1 MATAIRCLAATYY
14 GGFHIRPHHHHWGQ
28 LIYAAS
34 GVMRVQADGMLWI
47 VPPARAVW
55 VPAEVEHEIH
65 ALGDFAMRTLYFP
78 VELVAELPGECR
90 ALEIAPLLRE
100 LVLELVERCPI
111 DDGDA
116 SSMRLAAAAIELVG
130 AAATQPLALRLPLP
144 RDPRAARIADR
155 LRDDPACE
163 AELPELARAA
173 GASARTVQRLF
184 LAETGLRFAEWR
196 QRLRLMHGAIRLGLG
211 ASVTE
216 AGLDCGYA
224 STSAFIAAYRK
235 QFGTTPNRTYKGGR

>member
-28 LIYAAS
+28 LIYAAT
-34 GVMRVQADGMLWI
+34 GVMRVQAQGTLWI

-78 VELVAELPGECR
+78 VELTGAIADECR
-90 ALEIAPLLRE
+90 ALEVAPLLRE

-116 SSMRLAAAAIELVG
+116 SSMRLAAAAVDL
-130 AAATQPLALRLPLP
+130 AAEAVTQPLSLRLPLP
-144 RDPRAARIADR
+144 ADPRAARVADR

-163 AELPELARAA
+163 AELPDLARAA
-173 GASARTVQRLF
+173 GASARTIQRLF

-196 QRLRLMHGAIRLGLG
+196 QRLRLMHGASRLGLG

-216 AGLDCGYA
+216 VGLDAGYS
-224 STSAFIAAYRK
+224 STSAFIAAFRK
-235 QFGTTPNRTYKGGR
+235 QFGTTPNAARRGER

>member
-34 GVMRVQADGMLWI
+34 GVMRVQANGMLWI

-78 VELVAELPGECR
+78 VELIAGLAGECC

-100 LVLELVERCPI
+100 LVLELGERCPI
-111 DDGDA
+111 DDADA
-116 SSMRLAAAAIELVG
+116 SSMRLAKVAIELVG
-130 AAATQPLALRLPLP
+130 AATAQPLPLRLPLP
-144 RDPRAARIADR
+144 LDPRAARIADR

-173 GASARTVQRLF
+173 GASARTIQRLF
-184 LAETGLRFAEWR
+184 LAESGLRFADWR
-196 QRLRLMHGAIRLGLG
+196 QRRLLMHCASRLGLG
-211 ASVTE
+211 ASVTD
-216 AGLDCGYA
+216 AAFDAGYA

-235 QFGTTPNRTYKGGR
+235 QFGATPNASRGR